1 MPDSP
6 KASDSNTKP
15 TPTPTPTPASV
26 SRSGAKTVLFT
37 LLIVALPIL
46 VVALFEGLSSLVLA
60 AYTLAS
66 PRFLAEARHTER
78 DTLLGWI
85 NRPNLSLPSM
95 YGPGVGL
102 HTNRQRVRHLGDL
115 APNPPA
121 GRRRLL
127 CSGDS
132 FTLGYGV
139 DDEHPWCSLLGVRDS
154 SWETVNMGQGGY
166 GMDQAYLWYLR
177 DGLPLHPDL
186 HVFALITE
194 DLRRNLSDNFSGNP
208 KPRLVLD
215 SSGLHTV
222 GVPVAAPGLRPWWKR
237 VMNNVRALRSFDL
250 LQRLGVTGAGRP
262 SIDNRAMRELGL
274 AVLRDLARRDSAAG
288 IELVVVH
295 LPTRDDFNRLTSDP
309 WLQQAHEAARRG
321 EFRFVDLIEPFR
333 RLPLDSVEKMFIKD
347 GEVPYASAVGH
358 FNVVGNAW
366 VADQLTGRLPPAATK

>member
-1 MPDSP
+1 MS
-6 KASDSNTKP
+6 ADSNGAP
-15 TPTPTPTPASV
+15 PPAPAT
-26 SRSGAKTVLFT
+26 RSLAKTVLFT

-46 VVALFEGLSSLVLA
+46 VLALFEGLSSLVLV
-60 AYTLAS
+60 AYNLAS
-66 PRFLAEARHTER
+66 PRVLAEASHTER

-85 NRPNLSLPSM
+85 NLPNLSLPGM

-102 HTNRQRVRHLGDL
+102 HTNRQRVRHTGDL
-115 APNPPA
+115 APSPPA
-121 GRRRLL
+121 GRRRLV

-194 DLRRNLSDNFSGNP
+194 DLRRNMSRDFSGNP

-215 SSGLHTV
+215 GTGLHTV
-222 GVPVAAPGLRPWWKR
+222 GVPVPAPGFGRWMKR

-250 LQRLGVTGAGRP
+250 LQRLGVSVGGRP
-262 SIDNRAMRELGL
+262 STDNRAMRELGL
-274 AVLRDLARRDSAAG
+274 AVLRDLAKRDSAAG
-288 IELVVVH
+288 VELVVVH
-295 LPTRDDFNRLTSDP
+295 LPTRDDFNRLSSDP
-309 WLQQAHEAARRG
+309 WLDEAHQAAQRG
-321 EFRFVDLIEPFR
+321 EFKFIDLVEPFR
-333 RLPLDSVEKMFIKD
+333 RLPLDSVEMMFIRD

-358 FNVVGNAW
+358 YNVAGNAW
-366 VADQLTGRLPPAATK
+366 VADQLTGRLRRAPTR